1 MSVSS
6 LPSLNFFSLS
16 LSLLSLSPSIVDANP
31 CGRRKTA
38 VLFASN

>member
-6 LPSLNFFSLS
+6 LPSLFFSLS